1 VSLEINPLEI
11 DFDPEIAR
19 WVEEYKRLKLEAAQ
33 IAEQVD
39 IARSHIEAALGDHE
53 IGTVAGQPVV
63 RWATVESER
72 IDVKKLREVLPPQV
86 LDVVTKRSLSRR
98 FTVLTGNESY

>member
-86 LDVVTKRSLSRR
+86 LDLVTKVSVAKR

>member
-1 VSLEINPLEI
+1 MSLEINPREI
-11 DFDPEIAR
+11 DFDPAVGF
-19 WVEEYKRLKLEAAQ
+19 WVAEYKRLKLEAAQ
-33 IAEQVD
+33 IAEQID

-63 RWATVESER
+63 RWATVEYER

-86 LDVVTKRSLSRR
+86 LELVTKKSTARR
-98 FTVLTGNESY
+98 FTILTGDEAF

>member
-1 VSLEINPLEI
+1 VSVEINNIEI

-19 WVEEYKRLKLEAAQ
+19 WVDEYKRLKLEAAQ
-33 IAEQVD
+33 IAEQID
-39 IARSHIEAALGDHE
+39 IARSHIEAALGSHE

-72 IDVKKLREVLPPQV
+72 IDVKKLREILPQQA
-86 LDVVTKRSLSRR
+86 LDVVTKRTLSRR
-98 FTVLTGNESY
+98 FTVLTGNETY

>member
-1 VSLEINPLEI
+1 MSLEINPTEI

-19 WVEEYKRLKLEAAQ
+19 WVEEYKRLKVEASQ
-33 IAEQVD
+33 VAEQID
-39 IARSHIEAALGDHE
+39 IARSRIEAALGDHE

-86 LDVVTKRSLSRR
+86 LELVTKKSVAKR
-98 FTVLTGNESY
+98 FTILTGNESY

>member
-1 VSLEINPLEI
+1 MSLEINPTEI
-11 DFDPEIAR
+11 DFDLSIAR
-19 WVEEYKRLKLEAAQ
+19 WVDEYKRLKLEAAQ
-33 IAEQVD
+33 IAEQID

-53 IGTVAGQPVV
+53 IGTVSGQPVV

-86 LDVVTKRSLSRR
+86 LELVTKKSVAKR
-98 FTVLTGNESY
+98 FTILTGNEAY

>member
-1 VSLEINPLEI
+1 MSLEINPTEI
-11 DFDPEIAR
+11 DFDLSIAR
-19 WVEEYKRLKLEAAQ
+19 WVDEYKRLKLEAAQ
-33 IAEQVD
+33 IAEQID

-86 LDVVTKRSLSRR
+86 LELVTKKSVAKR